1 MIEEFYNGDPQLQPS
16 LATLSV
22 EGNNGQARILVFD
35 GQHKAAA
42 QLYARRDRLFVRVFV
57 NYNRDHLKQTNYRAH
72 TKLAQ
77 VHFPQLINDRVG
89 ADLFKEEFTKFL
101 QGQDL
106 NKVSE
111 DTFFGKHIPR
121 IQKSEYKRYF
131 GNYLRYEA
139 LTGSAGTKQNT
150 ILNFTETVMPRAIR
164 YPLSYDTLQKTFLD
178 VMLFQRAAREHFDE
192 TEKYS

>member
-89 ADLFKEEFTKFL
+89 ADLFTEEYQLFRTKADTDKEC
-101 QGQDL
+101 
-106 NKVSE
+106 E
-111 DTFFGKHIPR
+111 D
-121 IQKSEYKRYF
+121 
-131 GNYLRYEA
+131 
-139 LTGSAGTKQNT
+139 
-150 ILNFTETVMPRAIR
+150 
-164 YPLSYDTLQKTFLD
+164 
-178 VMLFQRAAREHFDE
+178 
-192 TEKYS
+192 